1 MVLEEIYVI
10 VVEFLDKLKSE
21 ESLNVFVKMEETST
35 PNTGI
40 KHLNC
45 VRYVAL

>member
-1 MVLEEIYVI
+1 MLLEEIYVI
-10 VVEFLDKLKSE
+10 VVEFLEKLESKHVQ
-21 ESLNVFVKMEETST
+21 ESLNIFVKMEETST

-45 VRYVAL
+45 VR

>member
-1 MVLEEIYVI
+1 MLLEEIYVI
-10 VVEFLDKLKSE
+10 VVEFLEKLESKHVQ
-21 ESLNVFVKMEETST
+21 ESLNIFVKMGETST

-45 VRYVAL
+45 VR